1 MPTCQAA
8 YPNALTGKSAGAAL
22 GKRREGIEDNARL
35 WPDSDQPK
43 FLPSDSYRAESGPIL
58 ARRTLSL
65 REKRLDKLVPINA
78 LPGSKITQSYAADN
92 THQTHSAQT
101 APDTEAIWGEAA
113 FSADA
118 ASRPKMTLKRH
129 WLLRQTLCSTSHK
142 FIQNINLY

>member
-22 GKRREGIEDNARL
+22 GQRREGIEDNARL

-78 LPGSKITQSYAADN
+78 LPGSKSRRATPPTTCIKHIPPRPRRTRKLFGVKLP
-92 THQTHSAQT
+92 SAPT
-101 APDTEAIWGEAA
+101 P
-113 FSADA
+113 
-118 ASRPKMTLKRH
+118 RH
-129 WLLRQTLCSTSHK
+129 GRK
-142 FIQNINLY
+142 